1 MDKKEIRKQLKQ
13 RKLPFIATPF
23 IAHNEAALLE
33 ECKLWKR
40 ETSDIIEWRIDC
52 FDNYKDS
59 DALLDMYER
68 LRCELADAIIM
79 VTLRTQQQG
88 GKGDVSEEEYIE
100 LLSALCACDIDLLD
114 IEDSNTNKTKQ
125 ALIELCSKQGII
137 SILSYHDFN
146 KSETTQQIEKRFL
159 SMAEFDADIL
169 KVAYMANNEKD
180 VESLMEATKN
190 SNEKVE
196 QAIIS
201 ISMGEMGK
209 ASRFDAY
216 QYGSIL
222 TFAFLKDASAPG
234 QISLKEMKEYYKSH
248 FN

>member
-1 MDKKEIRKQLKQ
+1 MDKREIRKQLKE
-13 RKLPFIATPF
+13 RKLPFICTPF
-23 IAHNEAALLE
+23 IANNETALLE
-33 ECKLWKR
+33 ECKLWKS
-40 ETSDIIEWRIDC
+40 ETSDIIEWRIDY
-52 FDNYKDS
+52 FDNYKDI
-59 DALLDMYER
+59 DALLDMYDKM
-68 LRCELADAIIM
+68 RCELPDALIM
-79 VTLRTQQQG
+79 VTLRSRQQG

-100 LLSALCACDIDLLD
+100 ILEALCAYDIDLLD
-114 IEDSNTNKTKQ
+114 IEDIYTNKTKQ

-137 SILSYHDFN
+137 AILSYHDFT
-146 KSETTQQIEKRFL
+146 KSETAQQIEHRIL

-169 KVAYMANNEKD
+169 KVAYMANQEKD

-190 SNEKVE
+190 SNGKVE

-222 TFAFLKDASAPG
+222 TFAILKDASAPG